1 MFFQSDPTPPRVKPM
16 SHDVTAPMRPSIQDL
31 QSQNLQSQMR
41 GKLAALV
48 FLGAMALLAGGVGWW
63 LIGSAESS
71 DNTSNWVPLAGLEPK
86 RAFGYLEK
94 ICEFGPRPSG
104 TPAME
109 KLQNYLIEHFKSLGA
124 EVITQEFDVRHPLD
138 GTPVTMRNI
147 IVRIAPQLKRRVLFC
162 THYDTRPFP
171 DSDPVNPRGIFL
183 GANDGASGP
192 ALFQEIAPQLLKMD
206 LKVGVDLVMFDGEE
220 LIFDSD
226 GTRGEYFL
234 GSTHFASRYAS
245 DPRDFV
251 YEAGILVDMIAD
263 KELQLYY
270 ERNSFDFARNL
281 VRDVWAIAAKL
292 KIREFVPRT
301 RHTVRDD
308 HLPLNEIARIPTIDI
323 IDFDYPR
330 PSTRGQKYWHTE
342 QDIPANCS
350 GESICKVGAVLLEW
364 AKGLK

>member
-1 MFFQSDPTPPRVKPM
+1 M
-16 SHDVTAPMRPSIQDL
+16 SHDATAPVLSTMSHPST
-31 QSQNLQSQMR
+31 QSRLKNRAIIFSL
-41 GKLAALV
+41 LV
-48 FLGAMALLAGGVGWW
+48 AIAGIVVVGWFF
-63 LIGSAESS
+63 GSKDTPNDAY
-71 DNTSNWVPLAGLEPK
+71 TWAPPAGLDPK

-109 KLQNYLIEHFKSLGA
+109 KLQTYLIEHFRALGA
-124 EVITQEFDVRHPLD
+124 TVETQEFEVRHPLD
-138 GTPVTMRNI
+138 GTSVTMKNI
-147 IVRIAPQLKRRVLFC
+147 IVRFAPQLKRRVILC

-171 DSDPVNPRGIFL
+171 DSDPINPQGVFI

-206 LKVGVDLVMFDGEE
+206 LKVGVDFVMFDGEE
-220 LIFDSD
+220 LIFEND

-234 GSTHFASRYAS
+234 GSKHFATRYAS
-245 DPRDFV
+245 DPKDYA

-281 VRDVWAIAAKL
+281 VRDIWAIAAKL
-292 KIREFVPRT
+292 KIREFVART

-342 QDIPANCS
+342 KDIPENCS

-364 AKGLK
+364 VKGLK

>member
-1 MFFQSDPTPPRVKPM
+1 M
-16 SHDVTAPMRPSIQDL
+16 SHDASAPMYATHVPATT
-31 QSQNLQSQMR
+31 QSRSKATAIVL
-41 GKLAALV
+41 
-48 FLGAMALLAGGVGWW
+48 LLAIAVVGGIIGWW
-63 LIGSAESS
+63 LIGSSETPSS
-71 DNTSNWVPLAGLEPK
+71 SYNWAPPSGLEPK

-104 TPAME
+104 TPAIE
-109 KLQNYLIEHFKSLGA
+109 KLQAYLIEHFKALGA
-124 EVITQEFDVRHPLD
+124 TVETQDFEVRHPLD
-138 GTPVTMRNI
+138 GTPVTMRNL
-147 IVRIAPQLKRRVLFC
+147 IVRIRPELKRRVLLC

-171 DSDPVNPRGIFL
+171 DYDPVNPQGVFI

-206 LKVGVDLVMFDGEE
+206 LNVGVDLVMFDGEE
-220 LIFDSD
+220 LIFEND

-234 GSTHFASRYAS
+234 GSKHFATRYAT
-245 DPRDFV
+245 DPKDFV

-270 ERNSFDFARNL
+270 ERHSYDFARNL

-292 KIREFVPRT
+292 KIREFVQRT

-364 AKGLK
+364 VKGLK

>member
-1 MFFQSDPTPPRVKPM
+1 M
-16 SHDVTAPMRPSIQDL
+16 SHDASAPMYTTIHSESSRTRSKVPAIVL
-31 QSQNLQSQMR
+31 
-41 GKLAALV
+41 LV
-48 FLGAMALLAGGVGWW
+48 IIAVVGGIMGWW
-63 LIGSAESS
+63 LIGTADAPSS
-71 DNTSNWVPLAGLEPK
+71 GNNWVPPAGLEPK

-109 KLQNYLIEHFKSLGA
+109 KLQSYLIDHFKGLGLTVDT
-124 EVITQEFDVRHPLD
+124 EDFEVRHPLD
-138 GTPVTMRNI
+138 GSAVKMRNI
-147 IVRIAPQLKRRVLFC
+147 IVRIRPELKRRVLFC

-171 DSDPVNPRGIFL
+171 DEDPVNPRGVFI

-220 LIFDSD
+220 LIYQAD

-234 GSTHFASRYAS
+234 GSSHFAANYANN
-245 DPRDFV
+245 PKEFV

-270 ERNSFDFARNL
+270 ERNSYDYARNL
-281 VRDVWAIAAKL
+281 VREIWAIAAKL

-308 HLPLNEIARIPTIDI
+308 HLPLNEIAKIPTIDI